1 MYPPSAILA
10 AGGVSPE
17 KARAV
22 TGVADMD
29 SVPVRPAP
37 AWMRLLWRRGTA
49 AMTLPWGIYVDPARL
64 GDRELSLLIL
74 HELVHVRQW
83 RRFGT
88 GRFLWTYVSDYVSSR
103 RRGLDHTGAYLGI
116 RFEREARM
124 AVAKHIVTDEMSDG
138 GEPTS

>member
-10 AGGVSPE
+10 AGGVPPE
-17 KARAV
+17 KAWAV
-22 TGVADMD
+22 TGVEDLD
-29 SVPVRPAP
+29 TVPVRPAP

-49 AMTLPWGIYVDPARL
+49 AMTLPWGIYVDPVRL

-83 RRFGT
+83 RSFGT
-88 GRFLWTYVSDYVSSR
+88 RRFLWTYVKDYASGR
-103 RRGLDHTGAYLGI
+103 RRGLDHTAAYLGI

-124 AVAKHIVTDEMSDG
+124 AVARYIAAADMSDG
-138 GEPTS
+138 GPVS

>member
-17 KARAV
+17 RAWAV
-22 TGVADMD
+22 TGVEDVD

-37 AWMRLLWRRGTA
+37 AWMRFLWRRGTA
-49 AMTLPWGIYVDPARL
+49 AMTLPWGIYVDPVRL
-64 GDRELSLLIL
+64 GDRESSLLIL

-88 GRFLWTYVSDYVSSR
+88 WRFLRTYLVDYVSVR
-103 RRGLDHTGAYLGI
+103 RRGLDHAAAYLGI

-124 AVAKHIVTDEMSDG
+124 AVAKYIAADPGRET
-138 GEPTS
+138 

>member
-10 AGGVSPE
+10 AGGVSAE
-17 KARAV
+17 EAGAV
-22 TGVADMD
+22 TGVADVN

-49 AMTLPWGIYVDPARL
+49 ALTLPWGIFVDPARL

-83 RRFGT
+83 QRFGT
-88 GRFLWTYVSDYVSSR
+88 WRFLRTYLVDYLSGR
-103 RRGLDHTGAYLGI
+103 RRGFDHA
-116 RFEREARM
+116 A
-124 AVAKHIVTDEMSDG
+124 A
-138 GEPTS
+138 